1 MHSCYCSAS
10 SQLAQHKSH
19 PQLKRSFPHQLTP
32 SNQALPVM
40 PRGPVSQVSLDSV
53 KLTANINLLLAG
65 DSPFSGGAG
74 LSDSLSVSHSLG
86 FPLSISKQFTISLS
100 AGPHVLVWPWLVLP
114 FQVAA
119 FTLSLPEPS
128 RAAST
133 CRCDNATCPAPVHSC
148 ALPGLSTLPK
158 NRCSLGDDRRLVC
171 SFRWTDA
178 SISCDWSCLSQS
190 SPLSVGL

>member
-1 MHSCYCSAS
+1 MWHQKRAANACLLLL
-10 SQLAQHKSH
+10 SQLSARTAQVPPTTKEEFPTSINSIKSG
-19 PQLKRSFPHQLTP
+19 PP
-32 SNQALPVM
+32 SQAQRPI
-40 PRGPVSQVSLDSV
+40 SQVSLDSV

-119 FTLSLPEPS
+119 FSLSLPEPS
-128 RAAST
+128 WAAST

-148 ALPGLSTLPK
+148 TLPGPSTLPK

-171 SFRWTDA
+171 S
-178 SISCDWSCLSQS
+178 
-190 SPLSVGL
+190 GLQL